1 MPRKTKQK
9 TKVKSVVTSLKSCD
23 AGCFQTQVKKRPQ
36 FSDAVEGWFDCDLYF
51 IVNMFRT

>member
-9 TKVKSVVTSLKSCD
+9 TKVKSVVTSLKSRD
-23 AGCFQTQVKKRPQ
+23 AECFQTQVKKRPQ